1 MSGTTFVSL
10 YIPPGPTGPFSQKL
24 AMEMGTA
31 SRIKSRETRQDVQ
44 DALNVLKQRL
54 VHYAPQT
61 PKNGLAMFA
70 GVVCG
75 KMEMFVFDN
84 LPIPLSHALYRC
96 DNHFVV
102 DILQEMT
109 ISTHRSYGY
118 IVMDGNGALVAI
130 VKGTRVKI
138 LQKIKSFIPSK
149 HGKGGQSAKRYA
161 HLRLEQRMM
170 YRKECEA
177 MAKKYFIDPS
187 TTLPNVEGI
196 IIAGS
201 AQFKTELQLDG
212 RLASLVLGTVDLAYG
227 NESGLREA
235 ITKSANILGDAVM
248 KKELSVLH
256 SFFREIDMD
265 TDMYFYGLKELQ
277 CALEKD
283 AVKTLIITRNKH
295 NDLRRIMLEDGT
307 FFIGNPRQED
317 AGVKIVSDESFLEW
331 AIQNLDVVIVGDEFG
346 EGHQFSNGFG
356 GIGGFLQYSRDT
368 AFPSV
373 WEEEEDSNDEF
384 I

>member
-1 MSGTTFVSL
+1 
-10 YIPPGPTGPFSQKL
+10 
-24 AMEMGTA
+24 MGTA

-54 VHYAPQT
+54 VQYAPQT

-70 GVVCG
+70 GVVSG
-75 KMEMFVFDN
+75 KMEMFVFDD
-84 LPIPLSHALYRC
+84 LPIPLTHALYRC
-96 DNHFVV
+96 DNHFVL
-102 DILQEMT
+102 DILQDMT
-109 ISTHRSYGY
+109 ISTHHSYGY
-118 IVMDGNGALVAI
+118 IIMDGNGALVATL
-130 VKGTRVKI
+130 KGSRVKI

-170 YRKECEA
+170 YRKECEG

-201 AQFKTELQLDG
+201 AQFKCELQLDG
-212 RLASLVLGTVDLAYG
+212 RLAPLVLGTVDLAYG

-235 ITKSANILGDAVM
+235 ITKSADILGDSVM
-248 KKELSVLH
+248 KKELVALQ

-277 CALEKD
+277 VALEKG
-283 AVKTLIITRNKH
+283 AVKTLIITRDKH
-295 NDLRRIMLEDGT
+295 NDLRRITLEDGT
-307 FFIGNPRQED
+307 CLITSSTKD
-317 AGVKIVSDESFLEW
+317 VKTIMVSDESFLEW
-331 AIQNLDVVIVGDEFG
+331 AIRNLDVVTVGDESG
-346 EGHQFSNGFG
+346 EGHQFANGFG
-356 GIGGFLQYSRDT
+356 GIGGFLQYNRGM
-368 AFPSV
+368 ALPSV
-373 WEEEEDSNDEF
+373 VGDDDGEDVDSDEEF